1 MAQQF
6 KARRVAEGRYVK
18 YTHSAAVS
26 CGDIIVVNGL
36 LLIAEHDFA
45 ANELGSY
52 AVEGIFDVVKVNG
65 SLSIGAVVYWD
76 EDGNPQGGTAGSGAA
91 TSTSTDN
98 TPLGRVVAAAGT
110 TDEKVTIRLFDCP
123 SVTNTVTSVGPA
135 TNEIAD
141 PGDGEAI
148 PVTASGT
155 VMLVSGASGET
166 RTIADPAFVGQ
177 EITLTMLTDGG
188 GDIVLTAAS
197 PVNQTGN
204 NTLTFGAVRDT
215 IKLVAIEAA
224 ASREWQLVFNDGV
237 ALSTV

>member
-6 KARRVAEGRYVK
+6 KARRVAQGLYIE
-18 YTHSAAVS
+18 YTHTAAVS
-26 CGDIIVVNGL
+26 NGDILVVNGL

-52 AVEGIFDVVKVNG
+52 AVTGVFDIVKVNG
-65 SLSIGAVVYWD
+65 SLSVGAIVYWD

-91 TSTSTDN
+91 TSTSTNN
-98 TPLGRVVAAAGT
+98 TPLGRVVAAAGA
-110 TDEKVTIRLFDCP
+110 TDEKVLVKLFDAP
-123 SVTNTVTSVGPA
+123 SVTNTTTSVGPA
-135 TNEIAD
+135 TNEIDD

-155 VMLVSGASGET
+155 TMLESGASGET
-166 RTIADPAFVGQ
+166 RTLADPTFLGQ
-177 EITLTMLTDGG
+177 ELTLTMLTDGG

-204 NTLTFGAVRDT
+204 NTLTFAAVRDT

-224 ASREWQLVFNDGV
+224 AGLEWQVAFNDGV